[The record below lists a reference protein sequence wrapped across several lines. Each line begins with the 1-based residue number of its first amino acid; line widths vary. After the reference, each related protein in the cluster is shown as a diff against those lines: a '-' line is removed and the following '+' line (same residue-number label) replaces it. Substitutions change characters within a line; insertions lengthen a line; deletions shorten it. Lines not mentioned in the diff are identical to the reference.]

1 MPSWGLAPLKTG
13 VPPRE
18 PTRPPDA
25 RPTAQVEP
33 YVQILGVDLTM
44 AFLLKFGGAQLY
56 LPNDPKGKS
65 DVETL
70 LGYDKLKE
78 LAARPGLQ
86 SRVPLAKRWLA
97 AMLDWQGHSGA
108 HIARTLRVT
117 EQTARRY
124 LRGEYAPSRDGADH
138 AE

>member
-1 MPSWGLAPLKTG
+1 MNQLARPMP
-13 VPPRE
+13 
-18 PTRPPDA
+18 

-44 AFLLKFGGAQLY
+44 TFLLTFGGAQLY
-56 LPNDPKGKS
+56 LSNDPKGKS
-65 DVETL
+65 QVETL

-97 AMLDWQGHSGA
+97 EMLDWQGHSNA

-117 EQTARRY
+117 EQTVSRY
-124 LRGEYAPSRDGADH
+124 LRREYAPSRDGADH

>member
-1 MPSWGLAPLKTG
+1 MNQLARPMP
-13 VPPRE
+13 
-18 PTRPPDA
+18 

-56 LPNDPKGKS
+56 LPNDPKGKGE
-65 DVETL
+65 VETL
-70 LGYDKLKE
+70 LGYHKLKE

>member
-1 MPSWGLAPLKTG
+1 MNQLARPMP
-13 VPPRE
+13 
-18 PTRPPDA
+18 

-33 YVQILGVDLTM
+33 YVQILGVDRTM
-44 AFLLKFGGAQLY
+44 TFLLTFGGAQLY
-56 LPNDPKGKS
+56 LSNDPKGKS
-65 DVETL
+65 QVETL

-97 AMLDWQGHSGA
+97 EMLDWQGHSGA

-117 EQTARRY
+117 EQTVSRY
-124 LRGEYAPSRDGADH
+124 LRREYAPSRDGADH